1 MPLAHRAALLASLL
15 SACSVA
21 PPPRHVQVGATAPQE
36 PATGPGRWGDR
47 VLFEGIAAPI
57 ARLTR
62 DFDGVPDNSRS
73 EDATGWGVRAGIG
86 DRERSAGVLFQSF
99 HSDGD
104 LLDADVVS
112 LDFDVRTSLE
122 AEVPMLFL
130 RASGAFGFAL
140 LDGLAIESDSELA
153 TQLRIGLDFQPSE
166 RFLLD
171 MSIGGIVFGTPG
183 ETEGYGTFFS
193 VGGALVF

>member
-1 MPLAHRAALLASLL
+1 MSLAYRALLLASLPC
-15 SACSVA
+15 ACTIG
-21 PPPRHVQVGATAPQE
+21 PPPQHVLPEATSPQD
-36 PATGPGRWGDR
+36 PASGPGQWGER
-47 VLFEGIAAPI
+47 VLFEATAAPV
-57 ARLTR
+57 ALLTR
-62 DFDGVPDNSRS
+62 DFDGLPDNSRS

-86 DRERSAGVLFQSF
+86 DLERSAGVLFQSF
-99 HSDGD
+99 RSDGD

-122 AEVPMLFL
+122 SEVPMLFM
-130 RASGAFGFAL
+130 RAGASVGVAF
-140 LDGLAIESDSELA
+140 LDTVGIESDSELA
-153 TQLRIGLDFQPSE
+153 TQLRLGIDFQPSP

-183 ETEGYGTFFS
+183 ETEGYGSFLS